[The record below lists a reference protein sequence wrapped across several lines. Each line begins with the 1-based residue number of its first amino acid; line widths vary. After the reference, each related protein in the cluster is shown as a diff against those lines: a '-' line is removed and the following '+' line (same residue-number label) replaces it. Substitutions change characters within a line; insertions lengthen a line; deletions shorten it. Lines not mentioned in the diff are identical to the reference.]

1 MFHMTISL
9 LLCQFR
15 ASANSLSTTHCKS
28 QKNSLA
34 QLSQWPASVPPA
46 SPRTSRSGLR
56 PQACT
61 LHEEGKEGLARARK
75 QQRYS
80 ALVFA
85 QTQRISSMALKSNAR
100 DESTLYTLYSL
111 LSPEIQICPG
121 TWLGA
126 APGAAAGL
134 TAAMKPPPNLAVC
147 I

>member
-111 LSPEIQICPG
+111 LSTLSRDPD
-121 TWLGA
+121 LSRH
-126 APGAAAGL
+126 
-134 TAAMKPPPNLAVC
+134 LAWSC
-147 I
+147 SWCSCRAHCRHETSS